1 MFHFVS
7 TKPFGPVRLIFFI
20 TLYVGVALGCR
31 PQKDGEANLSPD
43 TSPEPQRIIS
53 FAPNITET
61 VFALGCGD
69 RLVGVTD
76 FCDYPPEVASIKRV
90 GGHINP
96 DLESVA
102 MLKPDLIFVQGLHE
116 KVATFAEQN
125 HISVVRVN
133 MDTLD
138 TIDEGIRIIGDTLH
152 RKEQADQLRSRI
164 RSELD
169 VLRKETE
176 RLPKLRVLVITTRLT
191 HDLNNLY
198 TLGGA
203 SFISEL
209 LEVAGGENIFREA
222 NQAYLEASKESVVA
236 RAPEV
241 IIEFHAGEKLSE
253 EDQQRFR
260 EDWQMLASL
269 PAVQQNRIYLVLE
282 SHGLRPGPRVAEI
295 ARIMARYLHPE
306 LFTTSERS

>member
-1 MFHFVS
+1 MFHLVARKLSHFL
-7 TKPFGPVRLIFFI
+7 RLVF
-20 TLYVGVALGCR
+20 LVYVFVALGCR
-31 PQKDGEANLSPD
+31 PQKGEETKASPEIL
-43 TSPEPQRIIS
+43 PEPQRIIS

-61 VFALGCGD
+61 VFALGCGA

-76 FCDYPPEVASIKRV
+76 FCDYPPEVATIKRV

-96 DLESVA
+96 DLETVA

-125 HISVVRVN
+125 HIPLVRVN

-138 TIDEGIRIIGDTLH
+138 TIDEGIRIIGETLH
-152 RKEQADQLRSRI
+152 RKEEADQLRSRI
-164 RSELD
+164 QSELAA
-169 VLRKETE
+169 LRKETE
-176 RLPKLRVLVITTRLT
+176 QLPKLRVLVITTRLT
-191 HDLNNLY
+191 HDMNNLY

-203 SFISEL
+203 SFISEI
-209 LEVAGGENIFREA
+209 LEIAGGENIFHDA
-222 NQAYLEASKESVVA
+222 HQAYLEASKESVVA

-260 EDWQMLASL
+260 EDWQTFASL
-269 PAVQQNRIYLVLE
+269 PAVQQNRIYLVME
-282 SHGLRPGPRVAEI
+282 SHALRPGPRVAEI
-295 ARIMARYLHPE
+295 ARILARCLHPE
-306 LFTTSERS
+306 RFSAAEHS